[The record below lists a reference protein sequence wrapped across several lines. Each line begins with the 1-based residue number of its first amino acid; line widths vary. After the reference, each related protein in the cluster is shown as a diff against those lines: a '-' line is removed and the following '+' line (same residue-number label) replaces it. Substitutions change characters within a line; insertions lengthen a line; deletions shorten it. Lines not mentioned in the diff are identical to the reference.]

1 MISQWP
7 IYNGTWFHRR
17 SRICFR
23 MNSVSHSFLINVNR
37 AVKYSLKTHVRN
49 GIFKCISA
57 RILHVSGFHSSAGNY
72 YKKEILFEQYATVS
86 KNRVLIAHC
95 FLGKCLDIHE
105 VWKEV
110 LTILNAVVHAL
121 TTL

>member
-49 GIFKCISA
+49 
-57 RILHVSGFHSSAGNY
+57 VY
-72 YKKEILFEQYATVS
+72 
-86 KNRVLIAHC
+86 
-95 FLGKCLDIHE
+95 
-105 VWKEV
+105 
-110 LTILNAVVHAL
+110 LNASRPGYCMSVGSIVQQEIIIRKKFYL
-121 TTL
+121 NNMQQFLRIEF